1 MKTKTIKIKGTIST
15 PVEMTEEKLTDMFL
29 KWCQD
34 NKFQFQGFIE
44 DESKS
49 K

>member
-1 MKTKTIKIKGTIST
+1 MKTKNIKIKGILSA
-15 PVEMTEEKLTDMFL
+15 PVELTEEKFTDMFL

-34 NKFQFQGFIE
+34 NKFQFQGYLE
-44 DESKS
+44 DGSKS